1 MRYTEIINEL
11 LDQAADWNVKEAND
25 HKYVAE
31 FMVND
36 YRYVFDAS
44 GWDYSG
50 FTTPVVK
57 WEVSFGMDRTLKK
70 TGTGNEF
77 LVFATVKNI
86 LMAFINQCKPQLF
99 WFSSTQD
106 EPSRVRLY
114 RRMADQI
121 AAQLGFDLEIEQRA
135 IYRETAFSFTDPALV
150 PKLKESHDLVL
161 GDTQIPFTLSA
172 SSRRHQD
179 VLVDVLTQP
188 FDAAWQKDRD
198 FYIGPTGTGGI
209 GKRYGAFGNFVNST
223 KEHIEASE
231 VHVDDRGNVSFNNGR
246 HRFAWLRDNGAQ
258 SIPVAMGKDALEN
271 ARKFGYLA

>member
-11 LDQAADWNVKEAND
+11 LDQSAEWNIKESNE

-31 FMVND
+31 FMVNE

-44 GWDYSG
+44 GWDYRG

-86 LMAFINQCKPQLF
+86 LLAFINQYKPQFF
-99 WFSSTQD
+99 WFSSTQE

-135 IYRETAFSFTDPALV
+135 IYRETAFTFTDPSLI
-150 PKLKESHDLVL
+150 PKLDESHDLSL
-161 GDTQIPFTLSA
+161 GDTQIPVVLSP
-172 SSRRHQD
+172 SSKRHHD
-179 VLVDVLTQP
+179 VLVDVLVQP
-188 FDAAWQKDRD
+188 FNASWQKDRD
-198 FYIGPTGTGGI
+198 FYIGTNGTGGI
-209 GKRYGAFGNFVNST
+209 GKRYQGFGEFLKST
-223 KEHIEASE
+223 QEPIEASE
-231 VHVDDRGNVSFNNGR
+231 VYVDANGQVSFNNGR
-246 HRFAWLRDNGAQ
+246 HRFAYLRDNGATV
-258 SIPVAMGKDALEN
+258 IPVAMSRDALAN
-271 ARKFGYLA
+271 AKAFGYLA